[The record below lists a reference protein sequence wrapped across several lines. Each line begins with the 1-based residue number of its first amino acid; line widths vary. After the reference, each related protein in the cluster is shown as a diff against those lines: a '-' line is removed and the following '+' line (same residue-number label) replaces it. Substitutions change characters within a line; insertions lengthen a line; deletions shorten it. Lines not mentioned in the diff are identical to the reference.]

1 MQLSRSQAPHMSNL
15 STVSLHA
22 LNDSVFVVTAQSTLQ
37 YLHLK
42 SSAASS
48 KIQYQVLPPS

>member
-1 MQLSRSQAPHMSNL
+1 MQLLRPQAPHMSNL

-22 LNDSVFVVTAQSTLQ
+22 LNDSVFVVTAQSTFQ